1 MQNTIDRLRDKHTLT
16 ADEYKQLLSCADAD
30 EYLHEEARRVALRSF
45 GNKIFIR
52 GLIEISNHCRNNCLY
67 CGIRRDNGRVARYR
81 LDKRAVIDCCS
92 RGYALG
98 FRTFVL
104 QGGEDPVQ
112 SDEWVED
119 VTGSIHAK
127 FPDCAITLSLGERSR
142 EAYARF
148 RRAGADRYL
157 LRHETFDADHYR
169 SLHPAEM
176 SRDHRLHCLLWL
188 KAMGYQT
195 GTGMMIGSRGQTID
209 NLVDDILFIQRLRPQ
224 MIGMG
229 PFIPH
234 HDTPLANEPPGSMAM
249 TLKLIS
255 IFRLINPRVLI
266 PATTALSTLMKNGHQ
281 AGIMAGANVVMPNL
295 SPVEDRSKYAL
306 YDNKAFQNSEAAE
319 GLQLLRDELK
329 TIGYEIEVGR
339 GDYGD
344 L

>member
-1 MQNTIDRLRDKHTLT
+1 MRNTIDRLRDEHTLT
-16 ADEYKQLLSCADAD
+16 ANEYKQLLNCADAD
-30 EYLHEEARRVALRSF
+30 EYLHAEARRVALHHF

-52 GLIEISNHCRNNCLY
+52 GLIEISNHCKNNCFY
-67 CGIRRDNGRVARYR
+67 CGIRRDNKRVARYR
-81 LDKRAVIDCCS
+81 LDKATILDCCT

-112 SDEWVED
+112 NDDWVED
-119 VTGSIHAK
+119 VVRSIRAV
-127 FPDCAITLSLGERSR
+127 FPDCAITLSLGEKSR

-148 RRAGADRYL
+148 HNAGADRYL
-157 LRHETFDADHYR
+157 LRHETFDDAHYR
-169 SLHPAEM
+169 SLHPIEM

-188 KAMGYQT
+188 KAIGYQT
-195 GTGMMIGSRGQTID
+195 GTGMMIGSQGQTTD
-209 NLVDDILFIQRLRPQ
+209 NLVDDILFIEQLRPQ

-234 HDTPLANEPPGSMAM
+234 HDTPLAIEPPGSTAM

-281 AGIMAGANVVMPNL
+281 AGIMAGANVIMPNL
-295 SPVEDRSKYAL
+295 SPMEDRSKYAL
-306 YDNKAFQNSEAAE
+306 YDNKAFLNSEAAE
-319 GLQLLRDELK
+319 GLQLLRRELEE
-329 TIGYEIEVGR
+329 IGYEIVTER
-339 GDYGD
+339 GDY
-344 L
+344 